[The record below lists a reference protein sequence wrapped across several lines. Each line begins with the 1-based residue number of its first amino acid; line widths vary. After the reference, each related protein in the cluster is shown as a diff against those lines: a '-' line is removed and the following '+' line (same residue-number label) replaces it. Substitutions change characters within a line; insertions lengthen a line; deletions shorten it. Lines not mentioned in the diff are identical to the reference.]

1 MGHVAIE
8 ASGGDDASRMTADQ
22 TLPVLVLLPGL
33 DGTGKLFAEFVRAL
47 NPTVECVVVAYPKDQ
62 PMGYE
67 ELEGLVVSALPKDRA
82 FVLLGESFSGPL
94 AIRIAARA
102 GNLSQDVTT
111 DLSGSKRESGR
122 RTGVT
127 PLVRRCRASAGSTNG
142 PADGERLVGLILC
155 VTFAKNPY
163 PSLGWARSLAAYLP
177 VKRFPRW
184 LRAPLMWGSVSP
196 SDAPSQVERAMS
208 GVAVAV
214 VRKRIAEILAVDETA
229 ALRQIR
235 VPTLVLR
242 AVGDRVVSRRA
253 TQVILKN
260 SPEAKVVEVDGPHLL
275 LQTRAEQCAEA
286 VVSFL
291 RTLN

>member
-1 MGHVAIE
+1 MARKWECGAFGQKGQGEQAAMGRDEATFAIE
-8 ASGGDDASRMTADQ
+8 GDGGDDASRMTADQ
-22 TLPVLVLLPGL
+22 TLPVLVLMPGL
-33 DGTGKLFAEFVRAL
+33 DGTGKLFVEFVRVL
-47 NPTVECVVVAYPKDQ
+47 KSTVECVVVAYPKDQ

-94 AIRIAARA
+94 AIRIAARTPA
-102 GNLSQDVTT
+102 G
-111 DLSGSKRESGR
+111 
-122 RTGVT
+122 
-127 PLVRRCRASAGSTNG
+127 
-142 PADGERLVGLILC
+142 LVGLILC

-229 ALRQIR
+229 ALHQIR

-260 SPEAKVVEVDGPHLL
+260 SPEAKLVEVDGPHLL